1 MSTEESPEPK
11 QNIVKAWAQD
21 RKYPISAS
29 VGLIILISTIIIV
42 YFTKGEASWGDILF
56 YPILIYFTFQ
66 QILSGFGFITGYIP
80 IGIDIINWLSKT
92 AKKKSYDEK
101 DLEKLD
107 KKHDNIESNEKREM
121 KKYDKLLNNLKD
133 EEKKAETKFELG
145 KWSQR
150 KYNRVKKKLEDRKKN
165 INKDKANAEDNF
177 QHDLDEIKEKQKEYR
192 GRVSEKIITKQ
203 EGLDPAKFKLIMLV
217 PIYVM
222 LVLGLILSAISF
234 INPIIRLAN
243 GTPLPGIDTLD
254 IINEYYK
261 GIIAGWG
268 IISFYIIPAIRIL
281 RDPSKEYVQ
290 RIKVVEEKKRRFRFF
305 RRKKKEDPRTL
316 LNRQFEDLRKY
327 YWDIK
332 QMIGKA
338 LLIPIGLS
346 MLVAAPIGAMSV
358 SLGVQTSIRRQKSK
372 RHELVIQIIVGI
384 TLIGML
390 VYTYFSFFARY
401 LKSGIHESIPII
413 LKIIYT
419 TFLIL
424 SFVLFT
430 RQPIAHRGENKES

>member
-11 QNIVKAWAQD
+11 QNILKAWAQD

-92 AKKKSYDEK
+92 SKKKSYDEK

-107 KKHDNIESNEKREM
+107 KKHDKIESEEKREM
-121 KKYDKLLNNLKD
+121 KKYDKLLNNLKG

-150 KYNRVKKKLEDRKKN
+150 KYNRVKKKLEGRKKD

-177 QHDLDEIKEKQKEYR
+177 QQDLDEIKGKQKEYR

-222 LVLGLILSAISF
+222 LALGLILSAISF

-254 IINEYYK
+254 II
-261 GIIAGWG
+261 
-268 IISFYIIPAIRIL
+268 
-281 RDPSKEYVQ
+281 
-290 RIKVVEEKKRRFRFF
+290 
-305 RRKKKEDPRTL
+305 
-316 LNRQFEDLRKY
+316 
-327 YWDIK
+327 
-332 QMIGKA
+332 
-338 LLIPIGLS
+338 
-346 MLVAAPIGAMSV
+346 
-358 SLGVQTSIRRQKSK
+358 
-372 RHELVIQIIVGI
+372 
-384 TLIGML
+384 
-390 VYTYFSFFARY
+390 
-401 LKSGIHESIPII
+401 
-413 LKIIYT
+413 
-419 TFLIL
+419 
-424 SFVLFT
+424 
-430 RQPIAHRGENKES
+430 